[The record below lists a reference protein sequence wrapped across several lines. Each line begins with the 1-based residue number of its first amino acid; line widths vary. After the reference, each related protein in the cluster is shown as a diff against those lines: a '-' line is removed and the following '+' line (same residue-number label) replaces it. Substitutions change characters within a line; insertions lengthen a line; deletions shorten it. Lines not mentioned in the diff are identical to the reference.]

1 MPEKRGFPTFPLFF
15 YQQYIHQNS
24 LSPFDSPGEEGEL
37 KHKMLCREYCLFLIS
52 QKNISLIAL
61 KVIDSGLQGH
71 SGKISPFIGLK
82 YLNTPPAPDYSHI
95 FCPSEVAAFGKGGW
109 DFAKNLQRA
118 WTRVRLMENAAEHK
132 TSQVC
137 QIFTAQPSL
146 HWMHLAEAS

>member
-82 YLNTPPAPDYSHI
+82 YLNTPQPQTILTFSAPQKLRHLARGAEILPRICNARGPESDWWRTQLNI
-95 FCPSEVAAFGKGGW
+95 KQVR
-109 DFAKNLQRA
+109 FAKFL
-118 WTRVRLMENAAEHK
+118 LH
-132 TSQVC
+132 
-137 QIFTAQPSL
+137 SL
-146 HWMHLAEAS
+146 HCTGCI